1 MTTATVSLPISGRL
15 SEPEIQAMHAEMIK
29 LGHAILNGAGSEA
42 VPHDGITWGVEL
54 STGSFITSVGFDR
67 FKCGFHVEWSKT
79 ELLDLLGDWKSR
91 AQEVHDSVAVVLP
104 GFGDEPFLIHTSGRK
119 GGFAFHLSRAD
130 LDIFFSARKDWMT
143 TPNVW
148 VDIGSVSC
156 WVPGWRHTL
165 DLVEDIIDRFGGRIH
180 KTGLS
185 EVHLCTD
192 FIGVDINGLGL
203 HTYENWIT
211 RANIFKPFYERTT
224 FSGIEFAQSEGPLG
238 LSGKAFD
245 IVGAPVV
252 ESGLQVS
259 KGDIMLRVYNKV
271 LELKR
276 DKAKQSVFAS
286 VWGKE
291 EYNGQPVTRVEFQLR
306 RPVLRQLGVDTLS
319 DLLEKLSGVW
329 EYCACCW
336 AVLCA
341 EAPDRKNRHQDRAE
355 IHEFWKAV
363 QAVDWG
369 TYQPVFRKKLQP
381 LKDKHQ
387 NADQLVGCA
396 LNIAA
401 IERCGN
407 SIDEVIRVVTSEI
420 ADWIRV
426 KGLEPDP
433 RTGEPVLLAKLKR
446 KRGEIWPHGMEAE
459 VHGA

>member
-1 MTTATVSLPISGRL
+1 MTIATVSAPLSRRM

-29 LGHAILNGAGSEA
+29 LGQAILNGAGSEA

-54 STGSFITSVGFDR
+54 VTGPVFSSPGFDKL
-67 FKCGFHVEWSKT
+67 KCGFHVEWSKT

-91 AQEVHDSVAVVLP
+91 AQEVHDSVAVVLL

-148 VDIGSVSC
+148 CDIGSVSC

-165 DLVEDIIDRFGGRIH
+165 DLVEDIIARFGGRIH

-185 EVHLCTD
+185 EIHLCTD
-192 FIGVDINGLGL
+192 FIGVEIGSLGL
-203 HTYENWIT
+203 QSYDRWIT
-211 RANIFKPFYERTT
+211 RANVFHSYSQRAK
-224 FSGIEFAQSEGPLG
+224 FSGVELSQTEGPLG
-238 LSGKAFD
+238 LSGKPFD
-245 IVGAPVV
+245 IVGSTVT
-252 ESGLQVS
+252 ETGLRVGQ
-259 KGDIMLRVYNKV
+259 GDIMLRVYDKV
-271 LELKR
+271 LELQR
-276 DKAKQSVFAS
+276 DGAKQSVFAS

-291 EYNGQPVTRVEFQLR
+291 EYSEQPVTRVEFQLR

-329 EYCACCW
+329 EYCACRW

-341 EAPDRKNRHQDRAE
+341 EAPDRLNRNQSRAE

-407 SIDEVIRVVTSEI
+407 SVDEVIRVVTSEI